1 MASSTRST
9 TTTAALTKFKQEIL
23 AQMKHLASEVTQL
36 RADNAALQ
44 SKVLELEQIAA
55 QTRVA
60 QNNVATFQRQAQ
72 TYQTQVNVAQMTLLT
87 AHHDLK
93 IRVGKH
99 DARLNIVESSFN
111 VRELMRAPLPRS
123 TLRTAMNVATEVM
136 CSRGGC
142 VRSNAPGDNTCVK
155 CHSPVSTPA
164 MH

>member
-9 TTTAALTKFKQEIL
+9 TALTKFKQEIL

-55 QTRVA
+55 QTKVA

-111 VRELMRAPLPRS
+111 VRELLRAPLTSPAA
-123 TLRTAMNVATEVM
+123 AMNVATEVM

-142 VRSNAPGDNTCVK
+142 VRSNAPGDNTCMK
-155 CHSPVSTPA
+155 CHSPVIVPA